1 MEFHYLAAT
10 KEFTVACS
18 CGLSL
23 PGTLS
28 ELEGSYVK
36 SQNIRRNLEEVNPG

>member
-1 MEFHYLAAT
+1 MELHYLAAT

-23 PGTLS
+23 PGGVLALPGT
-28 ELEGSYVK
+28 YVK
-36 SQNIRRNLEEVNPG
+36 SQDTRGSLEVNPG